1 MNAKVMMKSM
11 EPLFLQYRVNIIIQG
26 HNHAYVRT
34 HPMAGHNVDP
44 SGRGPI
50 YLTIGTG
57 GDSHAGPAIH
67 EEPEAFVARRD
78 NSEYGFGNLFLANAT
93 HAHFNWVLDE
103 TVVGGSHD
111 DFWLVNQLSL

>member
-1 MNAKVMMKSM
+1 MNVKVMMDSM

-34 HPMAGHNVDP
+34 HPMAGNNVDP
-44 SGRGPI
+44 SGKGPI

-67 EEPEAFVARRD
+67 EEPEEWVARRD
-78 NSEYGFGNLFLANAT
+78 NLEYGFGSLFLANAT
-93 HAHFNWVLDE
+93 HAHFTWVVDE
-103 TVVGGSHD
+103 TVVDGSHD

>member
-1 MNAKVMMKSM
+1 MMDSM

-34 HPMAGHNVDP
+34 KPMAGGHNVDP
-44 SGRGPI
+44 SGKGPI

-57 GDSHAGPAIH
+57 GDSHAGPAIQ
-67 EEPEAFVARRD
+67 EEPEEWVAKRD
-78 NSEYGFGNLFLANAT
+78 NLEYGFGSLFLANTT
-93 HAHFNWVLDE
+93 HAHFTWVVDQ

-111 DFWLVNQLSL
+111 DFWLVNQLTL

>member
-1 MNAKVMMKSM
+1 MMDSM
-11 EPLFLQYRVNIIIQG
+11 EPLFLHYRVNIIIQG

-34 HPMAGHNVDP
+34 KSMAGDTVDP
-44 SGRGPI
+44 SGKGPI

-67 EEPEAFVARRD
+67 EEPEEWVARRD
-78 NSEYGFGNLFLANAT
+78 NVEYGFGRLFLANAT
-93 HAHFNWVLDE
+93 HAHFTWVLDE
-103 TVVGGSHD
+103 TVFGDSHD